1 MLYERTVLQELS
13 DLLNGFHKDLQ
24 SEASNLQDCAA
35 KLAQAWEG
43 NAGLEAF
50 QKSKQKWDQQF
61 GDINGDSDPSTAMG
75 KVSALSKAVAAA
87 MNNATAAD
95 KVVANGFGG

>member
-1 MLYERTVLQELS
+1 
-13 DLLNGFHKDLQ
+13 
-24 SEASNLQDCAA
+24 
-35 KLAQAWEG
+35 
-43 NAGLEAF
+43 
-50 QKSKQKWDQQF
+50 
-61 GDINGDSDPSTAMG
+61 MG